1 MKVEFAVLDRLKSSA
16 MKMTQNK
23 NIAPPSNAIK
33 HLVETARRTG
43 SADHYAGKRSHVRYA
58 EMMLLDAAENARSA
72 TTTWPVNMENVSLGG
87 IAFWSKR
94 SVRPNSYIRIREF
107 TSDGSGEWV
116 TLRVAYC
123 IVGIR
128 GFLIGAAVQ

>member
-1 MKVEFAVLDRLKSSA
+1 MN
-16 MKMTQNK
+16 MTHKK
-23 NIAPPSNAIK
+23 NIAPPDEAVK

-43 SADHYAGKRSHVRYA
+43 LADHYAGKRHHIRYA
-58 EMMLLDAAENARSA
+58 EMMLLDAAENTRGA
-72 TTTWPVNMENVSLGG
+72 TTSWPVNMENVSMGG

-94 SVRPNSYIRIREF
+94 SVRPNSYIRVREF
-107 TSDGSGEWV
+107 TADGTGAWV

-128 GFLIGAAVQ
+128 GFLIGAAVSST